1 VAGASQGFGV
11 GRPLGVG
18 SCILQ
23 KSGVEKE
30 GRRGIGLRG
39 FDASQI
45 GEDWIVVE
53 EGKKGVVVGELRSV
67 EEKGEERERT
77 KILQGWRIPGG
88 KENSWFVLSKQC

>member
-1 VAGASQGFGV
+1 
-11 GRPLGVG
+11 
-18 SCILQ
+18 
-23 KSGVEKE
+23 VEKE

-77 KILQGWRIPGG
+77 KILQDWRTPGG
-88 KENSWFVLSKQC
+88 RTAGLCFGNNADA